1 MNFFEKVSTR
11 KFLYSSL
18 NIEFLSGT
26 NMELLEITQDVC
38 DEKNKDSL
46 VYILSDKY
54 CRQILQA
61 TLYKPKSAME
71 LGRECGIPISTVYRR
86 LQNLH
91 DNHLMQT
98 TGNISEDGKKYFLY
112 KSKVDGISAVF
123 TKNGFKVNI
132 QWK

>member
-1 MNFFEKVSTR
+1 
-11 KFLYSSL
+11 
-18 NIEFLSGT
+18 
-26 NMELLEITQDVC
+26 MELVEKTQIIF
-38 DEKNKDSL
+38 DEQSKNSI
-46 VYILSDKY
+46 VNILSDKY

-61 TLYKPKSAME
+61 TQYKPKSAME
-71 LGRECGIPISTVYRR
+71 LGKECGIPISTVYRR

-91 DNHLMQT
+91 DQHLMQT

-123 TKNGFKVNI
+123 SENGFQVDM